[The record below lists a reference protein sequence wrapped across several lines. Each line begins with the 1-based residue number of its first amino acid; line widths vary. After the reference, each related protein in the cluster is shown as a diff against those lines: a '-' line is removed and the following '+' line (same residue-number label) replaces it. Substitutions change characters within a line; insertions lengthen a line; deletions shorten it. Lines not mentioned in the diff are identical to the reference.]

1 MQEMTLHR
9 ITNETLEL
17 QRQMN
22 QAIDATPEL
31 ANEKEFND
39 EKIDEF
45 FLTNF
50 QLIIINLP
58 IFHSMAKDKAKDE
71 KELKSVEAIIVKIVR
86 DLSYV
91 FLELEAS
98 KNLIK
103 SQGIEAAR
111 TKIAAMPKT
120 MGQYMTLFAV
130 SETLQPLE
138 EGFKRKLSPSIV
150 KLYDAEQKAQQKS
163 VLSRQS
169 QIFSNRDAQ
178 DEETPIGGISSQAAD
193 MLINI
198 HNDSDYNPFTDS
210 LYKYSDLP
218 SHEQGKIRKAVVN
231 AMKERIDW
239 QYDPN
244 VSEENRSVYNY
255 DLISDERYAK
265 LTKEEKSEVIRYKQT
280 ANQNMD
286 ASSVLISNPTT
297 IVGNELLTIQVDS
310 VEKNILAMIQSLY
323 KILYSPVGHEHM
335 NVSDSY
341 KTTLILPIVYKV
353 SECYSAVLLVLLKDE
368 SNDVLKMALAKC
380 FYLAQQLQI
389 ISRELEEL
397 DKQFSEKMND
407 FTKIPKNAM
416 VMTAFQIGNA
426 IFYLKE
432 EFTGKQHAN
441 LDKAKQGFDA
451 NFPEL
456 ALLINNYKPKV
467 SAASQEQVD
476 LSTPRQSRRQTSA
489 LTTTTSQSSTS
500 SVNLGSFAAPE
511 TTTTTTTTPSS
522 NSGQYRP
529 RQRAL
534 TTSQTPSTQS
544 TNQSQSSKKVE
555 GEAGSRKSV
564 ADLRLAF
571 ENPTTQE
578 ESSSKRASVSGS
590 QSAAFFPNPKPKT
603 TSSVQKSSY
612 NQSSPAPSKR

>member
-1 MQEMTLHR
+1 MQEMTLSR
-9 ITNETLEL
+9 ITDETLKL
-17 QRQMN
+17 QHQLN
-22 QAIDATPEL
+22 QSIDATPEL

-45 FLTNF
+45 FFNYF
-50 QLIIINLP
+50 QLIIVNLP
-58 IFHSMAKDKAKDE
+58 IFHNMAIGKAKDE

-86 DLSYV
+86 DLNYV

-98 KNLIK
+98 KSLIRK
-103 SQGIEAAR
+103 QDVETAKM
-111 TKIAAMPKT
+111 KIAAMPKT
-120 MGQYMTLFAV
+120 MGQYMTLLAV
-130 SETLQPLE
+130 SQTLQPLE
-138 EGFKRKLSPSIV
+138 EGFKSKLSKSIV

-163 VLSRQS
+163 VLSRQA

-210 LYKYSDLP
+210 SYLDLP
-218 SHEQGKIRKAVVN
+218 TYEQEKIRKAIVN

-239 QYDPN
+239 QHDPN

-265 LTKEEKSEVIRYKQT
+265 LTKEEKSDVIRYKQT

-297 IVGNELLTIQVDS
+297 IVGNELLTIRVDS
-310 VEKNILAMIQSLY
+310 LGKNILVMIQNLH
-323 KILYSPVGHEHM
+323 KTLYSHVGHEHI
-335 NVSDSY
+335 NVSDY
-341 KTTLILPIVYKV
+341 KTTVILPIVYKV
-353 SECYSAVLLVLLKDE
+353 SECYSEVLLVLLKDE
-368 SNDVLKMALAKC
+368 SNDALKIALAKC
-380 FYLAQQLQI
+380 FHMAQQLEI
-389 ISRELEEL
+389 ISIELEKL
-397 DKQFSEKMND
+397 DKKFSEEMND
-407 FTKIPKNAM
+407 FRRIEIQKTAI
-416 VMTAFQIGNA
+416 VMTAFQIVDA

-441 LDKAKQGFDA
+441 LNKAKQGFDA

-456 ALLINNYKPKV
+456 ASLINNYKPKV

-489 LTTTTSQSSTS
+489 LTTTTSQFSTN

-511 TTTTTTTTPSS
+511 TTTTTPSS

-534 TTSQTPSTQS
+534 TTSQTPSPQT

-590 QSAAFFPNPKPKT
+590 QSAAFFPNTKPKT
-603 TSSVQKSSY
+603 TPLVQQPSRKPSDK
-612 NQSSPAPSKR
+612 APGKR